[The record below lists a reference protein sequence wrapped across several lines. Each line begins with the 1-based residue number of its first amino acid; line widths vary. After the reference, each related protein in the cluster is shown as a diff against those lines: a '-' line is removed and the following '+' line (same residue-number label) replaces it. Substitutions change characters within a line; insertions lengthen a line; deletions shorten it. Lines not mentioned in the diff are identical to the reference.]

1 MLCFVFSTARPS
13 KSIVFTVCFECS
25 AEQITSL
32 DFGDEVHTYV
42 IPKSNLLFN
51 IYIYIYIHMCIHAY
65 INTDMYNSHV
75 YMRT

>member
-51 IYIYIYIHMCIHAY
+51 IYIYIYIYTYVHTRIHK
-65 INTDMYNSHV
+65 H
-75 YMRT
+75 